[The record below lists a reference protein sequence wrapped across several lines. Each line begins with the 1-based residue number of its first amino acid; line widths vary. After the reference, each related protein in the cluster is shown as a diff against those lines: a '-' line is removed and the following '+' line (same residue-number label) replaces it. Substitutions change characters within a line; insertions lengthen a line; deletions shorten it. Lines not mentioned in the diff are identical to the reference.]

1 MNDPRLI
8 DMEPGGE
15 IGEPH
20 TISEES
26 PILGTQ
32 PSVSTNDD
40 DFQAQKLGMG
50 VTIESAKDTTRD
62 EDDAVAKAR
71 RLQGYGPGS
80 GVGA

>member
-1 MNDPRLI
+1 MAMTDLTQV
-8 DMEPGGE
+8 
-15 IGEPH
+15 GEPH

-50 VTIESAKDTTRD
+50 VTIESAKGKR
-62 EDDAVAKAR
+62 
-71 RLQGYGPGS
+71 
-80 GVGA
+80 